1 MMELFKKIAAALTPS
16 CREVVRMSSD
26 ALDRPL
32 PPTKRFGL
40 WLHLLLCKWCRRYG
54 AQVRLLNRAA
64 HDHPDKLAETIP
76 QNLSPEARERI
87 QQKLR
92 AGAE

>member
-1 MMELFKKIAAALTPS
+1 MELFKKIATALTPT
-16 CREVVRMSSD
+16 CREVVRMHSD

-32 PPTKRFGL
+32 PPAKRLGL
-40 WLHLLLCKWCRRYG
+40 WLHLLLCKWCRHYG
-54 AQVRLLNRAA
+54 DQVRLLNRAA

-87 QQKLR
+87 KQKLR
-92 AGAE
+92 DGGK